1 MALVPRYVF
10 PICEAG
16 QLSPF
21 GSYDPAMRCYW
32 FAKAEFLLAA
42 LVIVTGSVMILRPVA
57 GVRFACGI
65 LLGALG
71 VGVILV
77 SLNAF
82 IGSTCFPSHPCQIG
96 TKPAARLLGGVIA
109 AAGLLSLLLSARKA
123 SEPQ

>member
-1 MALVPRYVF
+1 MAVVPRYVF

-21 GSYDPAMRCYW
+21 GSYDPVMRCYW
-32 FAKAEFLLAA
+32 FAKAGFLLAA

-65 LLGALG
+65 VLGALG
-71 VGVILV
+71 AGVILV

-82 IGSTCFPSHPCQIG
+82 IGSICSSSHPCQLG

-109 AAGLLSLLLSARKA
+109 AVGLLSLLLSARRTD
-123 SEPQ
+123 EPK